1 MRGEGGD
8 EFGFRRR
15 REPIFLMPP
24 IVAGLVALPIAI
36 VAIRAFLA
44 PGVDEAFV
52 YGFGFVPAR
61 YDALDA
67 AGAWPGG
74 EGALVWTFLTYAFLH
89 EGWSHVLINMAMFAA
104 LARPVQARLGTGR
117 FLAFLVFA
125 TVGGALGHLAVAWG
139 SDAPMIGASGTVSG
153 LLGALLR
160 FVFSGPWGR
169 TPGVVESLR
178 EPRVRGA
185 IAALVLMNVV
195 LVFFGSGLVGGA
207 GGGIAWG
214 AHLGGFLVGFLGL
227 SAFEPASPSRQR

>member
-1 MRGEGGD
+1 MRESGD

-24 IVAGLVALPIAI
+24 VVTVLVGVAIAI
-36 VAIRAFLA
+36 VVMRAFLS
-44 PGVDEAFV
+44 PGADEVFV
-52 YGFGFVPAR
+52 YTFGFVPAR

-74 EGALVWTFLTYAFLH
+74 AGALAWTFLTHAFLH
-89 EGWSHVLINMAMFAA
+89 EGWSHVLINAAMFAA
-104 LARPVQARLGTGR
+104 LSGPILARLGTGR

-160 FVFSGPWGR
+160 FIFSGPRGR
-169 TPGVVESLR
+169 TQGIGESLR

-195 LVFFGSGLVGGA
+195 LVFFGTGLVGGA

-214 AHLGGFLVGFLGL
+214 AHLGGFLAGFLGL
-227 SAFEPASPSRQR
+227 SAFEPRSTIPRR